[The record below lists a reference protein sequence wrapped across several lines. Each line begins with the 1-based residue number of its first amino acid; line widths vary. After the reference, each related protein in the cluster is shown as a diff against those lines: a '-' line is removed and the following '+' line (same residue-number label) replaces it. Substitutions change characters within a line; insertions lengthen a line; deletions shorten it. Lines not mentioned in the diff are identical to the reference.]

1 MQNFFNYCCLHVS
14 GLEEGQ
20 YSFRVAA
27 QFADG
32 SKGAYSATIS
42 ATVSGSGHSMGQF
55 ELSQLVAVMA
65 IVGTITLLILILC
78 LGMAC
83 LYKKHNVAAATYE
96 QQNNFNNCGTSSISP
111 NAAATAAYP
120 TGYSCC

>member
-1 MQNFFNYCCLHVS
+1 MILCFCA

-32 SKGAYSATIS
+32 SKGAYSPTIS
-42 ATVSGSGHSMGQF
+42 ATVSGSAHTMGQF

-83 LYKKHNVAAATYE
+83 LYKKHNVASAYE
-96 QQNNFNNCGTSSISP
+96 QQSNFNNCTSISP
-111 NAAATAAYP
+111 NAYP
-120 TGYSCC
+120 GYSCC